1 VKDAQLGFPERA
13 RRVPVPDLFFSQ
25 YLPRIADPAELKVF
39 LHVMWR
45 IHRRARKSLPAIRIA
60 DLMADPTLVRSLSS
74 MAHDTGAHNL
84 AATLSFGPEAH
95 TATVSAAVDRLVEG
109 GLLLDALIGDAPER
123 ERWIWVNNP
132 AGRRSRDA
140 SLVEGISGEAPLPP
154 ALEPLPEGASIF
166 SLYEENIGPL
176 TPLLAEELAEAEAAY
191 SPARIESAF
200 RAAVEANVRKW
211 SYVRAILARMS
222 KERGDAVDR
231 ESGEGS
237 RARYLEGPY
246 ADYIDG

>member
-1 VKDAQLGFPERA
+1 VKDAKLGFPERA
-13 RRVPVPDLFFSQ
+13 RRVPVPDLFFSR

-39 LHVMWR
+39 LHVLWR
-45 IHRRARKSLPAIRIA
+45 VYRRQRRSVPAVRLS
-60 DLMADPTLVRSLSS
+60 DLVADPTLVRSLASI
-74 MAHDTGAHNL
+74 AHSTGAHNL

-95 TATVSAAVDRLVEG
+95 TATVAGAIDSLVDG
-109 GLLLDALIGDAPER
+109 GLLVDALVGEGDAR
-123 ERWIWVNNP
+123 DRWIWVNDP
-132 AGRRSRDA
+132 AGRRARDS
-140 SLVEGISGEAPLPP
+140 SLAEGMPGEARMPP
-154 ALEPLPEGASIF
+154 AMETLPEGSSIF

-176 TPLLAEELAEAEAAY
+176 TPLLAEELAEAEAQY
-191 SPARIESAF
+191 SASRIEAAF

-222 KERGDAVDR
+222 KERGDAADR

-246 ADYIDG
+246 ADYIEG